1 MLFKG
6 CVAATIS
13 IRHSGWAA
21 PSQAARGRAGLV
33 PDVLD
38 AYPNVT
44 VVASKVAL
52 AYLKGLTHRP
62 FTERAVKGGDKVGP
76 VARML
81 SALTAGRA
89 GTGTHADAHRHS
101 VLTGRGAAQ
110 IDLGGGHEVE
120 FVMAPNLHW
129 PDTMFSFDHKTGA
142 PLGSMPLAACGRNRL
157 TQTQG
162 MHAQRC
168 TF

>member
-1 MLFKG
+1 M
-6 CVAATIS
+6 AATVIV
-13 IRHSGWAA
+13 RRSGWAA

-38 AYPNVT
+38 AYPDVT

-76 VARML
+76 VARIA
-81 SALTAGRA
+81 S
-89 GTGTHADAHRHS
+89 HCAHSRPCRHRNPCRCAPAPM
-101 VLTGRGAAQ
+101 LTGRGGAQ

-142 PLGSMPLAACGRNRL
+142 PPGSMPLAACG
-157 TQTQG
+157 T
-162 MHAQRC
+162 
-168 TF
+168 